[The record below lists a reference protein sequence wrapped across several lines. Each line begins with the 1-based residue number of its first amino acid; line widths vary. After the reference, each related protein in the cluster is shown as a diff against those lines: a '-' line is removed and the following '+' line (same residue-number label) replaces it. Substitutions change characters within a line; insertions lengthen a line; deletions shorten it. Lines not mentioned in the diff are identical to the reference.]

1 MKANTIAALI
11 VTTYIGFGFTA
22 HASAPQPVF
31 SPEQE
36 ARIGEIAADY
46 LVAHPEILV
55 TVSSKLLEQQQTR
68 KQNMFA
74 LSVMDNQTALL
85 QDPDTP
91 AFGPEK
97 AKVAVIEFFDYQ
109 CVFCSRFAPE
119 LEKVMKAQPDV
130 RYVFKEWPSFGNRWP
145 ESLQAAQ
152 QGLSVWKQKGAQ
164 AYVTYH
170 NALYATGHNE
180 GALTES
186 DIRAAASKAGLATP
200 AKDENTASLEKN
212 SSLAESLGL
221 TGTPGIIVMPVSGAT
236 PDTITVF
243 PEAVT
248 AERLQAAI
256 LKASRAQ

>member
-1 MKANTIAALI
+1 
-11 VTTYIGFGFTA
+11 
-22 HASAPQPVF
+22 
-31 SPEQE
+31 
-36 ARIGEIAADY
+36 
-46 LVAHPEILV
+46 
-55 TVSSKLLEQQQTR
+55 
-68 KQNMFA
+68 MFA
-74 LSVMDNQTALL
+74 LSVMDNQTTLL

-109 CVFCSRFAPE
+109 CVFCNRFAPE

-130 RYVFKEWPSFGNRWP
+130 RYVFKEWPIFGSRWP

-200 AKDENTASLEKN
+200 AQDDNTASLEKTAAWQN
-212 SSLAESLGL
+212 RSASPEHPGL
-221 TGTPGIIVMPVSGAT
+221 S
-236 PDTITVF
+236 
-243 PEAVT
+243 
-248 AERLQAAI
+248 
-256 LKASRAQ
+256 

>member
-1 MKANTIAALI
+1 
-11 VTTYIGFGFTA
+11 
-22 HASAPQPVF
+22 
-31 SPEQE
+31 
-36 ARIGEIAADY
+36 
-46 LVAHPEILV
+46 
-55 TVSSKLLEQQQTR
+55 
-68 KQNMFA
+68 
-74 LSVMDNQTALL
+74 
-85 QDPDTP
+85 
-91 AFGPEK
+91 
-97 AKVAVIEFFDYQ
+97 
-109 CVFCSRFAPE
+109 VFCNRFAPE

-130 RYVFKEWPSFGNRWP
+130 RYVFKEWPIFGSRWP

-200 AKDENTASLEKN
+200 AQDDNTASLEKN

-248 AERLQAAI
+248 ADRLQAAMR
-256 LKASRAQ
+256 KAAAAK

>member
-1 MKANTIAALI
+1 
-11 VTTYIGFGFTA
+11 
-22 HASAPQPVF
+22 
-31 SPEQE
+31 
-36 ARIGEIAADY
+36 
-46 LVAHPEILV
+46 
-55 TVSSKLLEQQQTR
+55 
-68 KQNMFA
+68 MFA
-74 LSVMDNQTALL
+74 LSVMDNQTTLL

-109 CVFCSRFAPE
+109 CVFCNRFAPE

-130 RYVFKEWPSFGNRWP
+130 RYVFKEWPIFGSRWP

-200 AKDENTASLEKN
+200 AQDDNTASLEKN

-221 TGTPGIIVMPVSGAT
+221 TGTPGLS
-236 PDTITVF
+236 
-243 PEAVT
+243 
-248 AERLQAAI
+248 
-256 LKASRAQ
+256 